1 MNNKKKKKGLKILSF
16 TLLTLIILI
25 TITLAATTIID
36 RISLKKEEKE
46 IVHYGEKIDVF
57 DGKINVVIEG
67 KGEETIILLPGQGTA
82 SPYLDFKP
90 LIKNLA
96 KDYRVI
102 TIEPF
107 GYGLSTQTK
116 RERTVSNIVEEIH
129 AVVEQLNIKKYT
141 VMGHS
146 ITGLYGVNYAQ
157 KYADEM
163 TGFIGIDSST
173 PEQPWPGVD
182 LRFLDFL
189 KQAGVFRTIINLNP
203 IKSLGTSKENP
214 DFQQL
219 KLLTMKNINSQNMK
233 EELKELDHSFPDSK
247 GLKYPVNMPVLLF
260 VAHNDNTM
268 KNWLELHQD
277 QIKSLKYGE
286 VIELEG
292 SHYLH
297 HKQTKKIS
305 KKTKQFM
312 TENIK

>member
-25 TITLAATTIID
+25 TITLAATTVID
-36 RISLKKEEKE
+36 RISLKKEEKK

-67 KGEETIILLPGQGTA
+67 KAEETIILLPGQGTA

-129 AVVEQLNIKKYT
+129 TVVEQLNIKKYT

-203 IKSLGTSKENP
+203 TKGLGISKENP

-233 EELKELDHSFPDSK
+233 EELNELDHSFPDSK

-260 VAHNDNTM
+260 VSYNDNTIE
-268 KNWLELHQD
+268 NWLELHQD

-297 HKQTKKIS
+297 HEQTKKIS